1 MVQIIQGSDL
11 DFRAAVYGQPH
22 PGALALVKQST
33 SALSEAFGSMQSTFL
48 DKVHQIAEDYSGSH
62 TLNLMKAALNKLKHA
77 FLPDIIQTYNDIEQL
92 QQAAE
97 KMRYYIMSE
106 PTLLERYRKQEIA
119 GYDGHFVDMYPDC
132 SGWDH
137 PVYQAVH
144 NGLLI
149 EGDEDTED
157 RVEMFFT
164 DSEDELQI
172 DQQTDIIETQMLSLS
187 YVLYGKRDPTSTFNA
202 KL

>member
-33 SALSEAFGSMQSTFL
+33 SALSEAFGHMQSTFL
-48 DKVHQIAEDYSGSH
+48 DKVNQIAEDYSGSH

-77 FLPDIIQTYNDIEQL
+77 FLPDIIQPYSNIDQL

-106 PTLLERYRKQEIA
+106 PQLLDRYRKQELA

-137 PVYQAVH
+137 PVYQSVH
-144 NGLLI
+144 HGVLKD
-149 EGDEDTED
+149 GDKDTED
-157 RVEMFFT
+157 QVEMYFM
-164 DSEDELQI
+164 ENEELAL
-172 DQQTDIIETQMLSLS
+172 DQQVDIIETQMLSLS